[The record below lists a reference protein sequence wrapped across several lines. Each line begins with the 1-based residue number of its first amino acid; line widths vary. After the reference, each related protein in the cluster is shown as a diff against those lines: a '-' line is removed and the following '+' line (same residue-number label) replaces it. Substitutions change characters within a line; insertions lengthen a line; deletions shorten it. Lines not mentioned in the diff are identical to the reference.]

1 MPRLSKKDLTAISDA
16 RFSAID
22 TLPTKRDIARRYG
35 VSLRT
40 VDRWVSDK
48 LIPHI
53 RFGNRCIRFRWP
65 AVEKAV
71 DRLMVR
77 EVQ

>member
-1 MPRLSKKDLTAISDA
+1 MPRLSKKDLAAISDA

-40 VDRWVSDK
+40 VDRWVSEK

-53 RFGNRCIRFRWP
+53 RFGNRCIRFRWE
-65 AVEKAV
+65 AVEKAI
-71 DRLMVR
+71 DRLAVE
-77 EVQ
+77 EVK